1 MLKPFSSRY
10 NVPRSFLKPT
20 GNLLV
25 LLEEEYGDPLRIT
38 LDSISIT
45 KVCGHV
51 SESHF
56 PPVAQSQSGVNY
68 NKDLTGRPKVLLHC
82 PSRRNISRIV
92 FASFGTPS
100 GDCENY
106 ATGNCHLSSSRAIVE
121 KACLG
126 KKKCSIGLSDQHF
139 GGEPCPGI
147 PKTLLI
153 DAHCT

>member
-1 MLKPFSSRY
+1 MVKVSAITSETNLDKFPLSGTLLLILKSFSSRY
-10 NVPRSFLKPT
+10 NVPRSFLEST

-38 LDSISIT
+38 LDSVSIT
-45 KVCGHV
+45 NVCGHV
-51 SESHF
+51 SESHL
-56 PPVAQSQSGVNY
+56 PPVAQSQSRVNY
-68 NKDLTGRPKVLLHC
+68 NKDNTGRPKVLLHC

-121 KACLG
+121 KV
-126 KKKCSIGLSDQHF
+126 SF
-139 GGEPCPGI
+139 
-147 PKTLLI
+147 LLI
-153 DAHCT
+153 K